1 MTNVN
6 QTASDNAEEFGFH
19 AGDLVQE
26 WLWDDD
32 VDDSIRAKIE
42 ELTGEELVD
51 EDYDSAVDGVIIW
64 WRDGDDEDELSDTI
78 VDAYAVLGDDG
89 PLWVLTPKPGRP
101 GAASSS
107 TVQSAAKTA
116 GIIDRS
122 MASTSR
128 MLRILFMLLSFLLGK
143 PLRIRLVASRFYL
156 SLDRVR
162 SKRSAQSPTGG
173 PQKNSLTGN
182 YMGAMEFLASCC
194 IVGRVGGT
202 RPAHRRRTPGQ
213 TQRERIRCP
222 ESGTKKRLKG

>member
-1 MTNVN
+1 MN

-19 AGDLVQE
+19 AGDLIQE

-107 TVQSAAKTA
+107 TVQVRREDRRHECSHAADVS
-116 GIIDRS
+116 GDWN
-122 MASTSR
+122 
-128 MLRILFMLLSFLLGK
+128 G
-143 PLRIRLVASRFYL
+143 IRLRAFG
-156 SLDRVR
+156 
-162 SKRSAQSPTGG
+162 K
-173 PQKNSLTGN
+173 
-182 YMGAMEFLASCC
+182 
-194 IVGRVGGT
+194 GR
-202 RPAHRRRTPGQ
+202 
-213 TQRERIRCP
+213 
-222 ESGTKKRLKG
+222 

>member
-1 MTNVN
+1 MN
-6 QTASDNAEEFGFH
+6 QTASDNAEEFGFQ

-78 VDAYAVLGDDG
+78 VDDDG
-89 PLWVLTPKPGRP
+89 PLCVLTPKPGRP

-116 GIIDRS
+116 G
-122 MASTSR
+122 MNAAT
-128 MLRILFMLLSFLLGK
+128 
-143 PLRIRLVASRFYL
+143 PLTVSSDWNGIRLRAFG
-156 SLDRVR
+156 
-162 SKRSAQSPTGG
+162 K
-173 PQKNSLTGN
+173 
-182 YMGAMEFLASCC
+182 
-194 IVGRVGGT
+194 GR
-202 RPAHRRRTPGQ
+202 
-213 TQRERIRCP
+213 
-222 ESGTKKRLKG
+222 